1 MTMHYLPGTEQV
13 RRMTTDELRA
23 AFLVGGLFTPGAIT
37 LRAVDLDRVILGGA
51 VPTDAPLRLQPG
63 PELDTPTFLERRE
76 LGVLNI
82 GGAGTVT
89 VDGQTHALEKLD
101 LLYVGKGSA
110 EVSFASADAQAPAR
124 FYLVSYPAHAA
135 HPTRLVRAG
144 DAQAAELGTLAQ
156 ANQRRLSKYVHPDA
170 MPSAQLVMGVTQ
182 LQEGSV
188 WNTMPAHT
196 HQRRTEVYLYFD
208 LPQDGVVFHFV
219 GEPGETRSVVVREGD
234 VVLSPSWS
242 IHSGCGTGAYT
253 FCWAMGGENQ
263 VFADMQAVSM
273 DTLR

>member
-1 MTMHYLPGTEQV
+1 
-13 RRMTTDELRA
+13 
-23 AFLVGGLFTPGAIT
+23 
-37 LRAVDLDRVILGGA
+37 
-51 VPTDAPLRLQPG
+51 
-63 PELDTPTFLERRE
+63 
-76 LGVLNI
+76 
-82 GGAGTVT
+82 
-89 VDGQTHALEKLD
+89 
-101 LLYVGKGSA
+101 
-110 EVSFASADAQAPAR
+110 
-124 FYLVSYPAHAA
+124 
-135 HPTRLVRAG
+135 
-144 DAQAAELGTLAQ
+144 
-156 ANQRRLSKYVHPDA
+156 
-170 MPSAQLVMGVTQ
+170 
-182 LQEGSV
+182 
-188 WNTMPAHT
+188 MPAHT